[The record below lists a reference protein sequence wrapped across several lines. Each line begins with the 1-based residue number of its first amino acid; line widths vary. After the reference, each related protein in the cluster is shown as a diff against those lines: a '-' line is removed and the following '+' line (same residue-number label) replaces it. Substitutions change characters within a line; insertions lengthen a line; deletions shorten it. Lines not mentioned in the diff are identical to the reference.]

1 MDYERI
7 VNDVRHELAL
17 GHRAEAERAVAEF
30 LAILGELLD
39 PRAEVTLMSRLPLE
53 MRAVLGPDDVEV
65 FELETFIERLSDQLQ
80 LDERVAEQIVRAAA
94 RAFGAELDAPALAEL
109 ARCLP
114 PTVMDLFR
122 EHAEASAAPPG

>member
-7 VNDVRHELAL
+7 VNDVRSELAL
-17 GHRAEAERAVAEF
+17 SHRAEAERAVAEF

-53 MRAVLGPDDVEV
+53 MRAVLGPDEVEV
-65 FELETFIERLSDQLQ
+65 FALDTFIERLSDQLQ

-114 PTVMDLFR
+114 PTVMSLFR
-122 EHAEASAAPPG
+122 EHAEAPAAPPG